1 MQNIKLT
8 LQYDGTRYLGW
19 TKPEKDGYDRT
30 VSYRISSVLKKI
42 TGTPVTLFAGAKT
55 EPGVHASAQIVN
67 FFTESRFSPQHFFTE
82 LNRYLPQDIA
92 VLDCTQA
99 PERFRADLN
108 AVSRTYEYRIC
119 TSPIYDIFTARFSAH
134 LFPLPDVEAL
144 QKAASLLIGK
154 HDFRGFSG
162 TKKKKTVP
170 KEIYDFHIVRNNFDK
185 SSLILSITAD
195 DFMYQMP
202 SLIVGTLLAAGGYSP
217 KRISVD
223 STTILSILSGKQKA
237 EILCDP
243 RGLLLRSIQY

>member
-1 MQNIKLT
+1 MHNIKLT

-19 TKPEKDGYDRT
+19 SKPEKDGYDRT
-30 VSYRISSVLKKI
+30 VSYKISSVLKKI
-42 TGTPVTLFAGAKT
+42 TGIPVTLFAGAKT

-67 FFTESRFSPQHFFTE
+67 FFTESFFSPEHFRTE

-92 VLDCTQA
+92 VLNCTRA

-108 AVSRTYEYRIC
+108 ALSRTYEYRIC
-119 TSPIYDIFTARFSAH
+119 TSPVYDIFTAGFSSH
-134 LFPLPDVEAL
+134 LFPSPDIKSM

-154 HDFRGFSG
+154 HDFRGFSN

-170 KEIYDFHIVRNNFDK
+170 KEISDLRVIRDNSEKNI
-185 SSLILSITAD
+185 LIISITAD
-195 DFMYQMP
+195 DFLYQMP
-202 SLIVGTLLAAGGYSP
+202 SLIIGTLLAAGGYSP
-217 KRISVD
+217 KQTSVD
-223 STTILSILSGKQKA
+223 STTISSILSGKQKA